1 MQPIDRRRLSFT
13 RQLVLFFGLSLVAM
27 LPGSAEAARAI
38 ELPDPEFEA
47 RELISESD
55 TILRV
60 QTVLT
65 KMEHYSGPIDG
76 RMNDDLSRAIK
87 IYQKQ
92 LGKKMDGLVTEELA
106 KHMETQ
112 SRVGTMLQRLDV
124 VRETDIEAARKA
136 LSNRAETRGFI
147 KNKREDEV
155 ADPTRDASSCFRN
168 PHEKCLLE
176 EAIESAKAI
185 HKQELRDWAFGE
197 ILVAQ
202 ARTGLIDQAIQTVTK
217 ISDARLIIVALRDIA
232 RAQAKA
238 GRIDEAWQAARI
250 IPSAYQRLEAFAAI
264 ADIQLKNKDHD
275 GAHETA
281 AQIVLLSGKLDNALQ
296 RVTLLAQMAVVL
308 AKIGAT
314 DAAEDALSNAQNLAR
329 SKEFE
334 KQLSVMEQ
342 GAALRHVASAF
353 AEIGQPMRALSLIEE
368 VSGAYD
374 KTAVLMSAAT
384 AQAAA
389 GDTKGAMETANKI
402 ENERYSSVILG
413 RIAVA
418 QSAKGLEAEAAE
430 TISMALEKAVDIELA
445 YARSY
450 AIGQLALSL
459 IDIGAQQ
466 KSGTIENAAE
476 TALEIENDRLRAYA
490 LWSVAA
496 AQAKK
501 GLTTQ
506 VKETEKLAV
515 EATDAIGSS
524 LSQVWM
530 LSDLAS
536 ENILAGQVARATDA
550 FDRGIQIAEQI
561 ENAWGRARALAKM
574 AATLYDF
581 R

>member
-1 MQPIDRRRLSFT
+1 M
-13 RQLVLFFGLSLVAM
+13 SLTTM
-27 LPGSAEAARAI
+27 LPGSADAAREI
-38 ELPDPEFEA
+38 ELPDPELEA
-47 RELISESD
+47 RELTSESEL
-55 TILRV
+55 IMRV
-60 QTVLT
+60 QTILK
-65 KMEHYSGPIDG
+65 KMDSYSGVIDG
-76 RMNDDLSRAIK
+76 EMNDELRKAIRV
-87 IYQKQ
+87 YQKQ
-92 LGKKMDGLVTEELA
+92 LGKKVDGLVTEKLA
-106 KHMETQ
+106 NHMETQ
-112 SRVGTMLQRLDV
+112 SRVGAMLLHLDKI
-124 VRETDIEAARKA
+124 RTADIAAARQA
-136 LSNRAETRGFI
+136 LAKGEITRKLL
-147 KNKREDEV
+147 KNTKIDEV
-155 ADPTRDASSCFRN
+155 ADPTRDSSPCFRN
-168 PHEKCLLE
+168 PKEECLLE

-185 HKQELRDWAFGE
+185 HKQELRDWALGE

-202 ARTGLIDQAIQTVTK
+202 ARTGLVNQAIRTVAK

-232 RAQAKA
+232 RAQAKS

-250 IPSAYQRLEAFAAI
+250 IPSAFQRLEAFAAI

-281 AQIVLLSGKLDNALQ
+281 AQIILLSEKLDNPLQ
-296 RVTLLAQMAVVL
+296 KVTLVAQMAVVL
-308 AKIGAT
+308 AKIGDT
-314 DAAEDALSNAQNLAR
+314 GGAEEALSHAQDLAR

-334 KQLSVMEQ
+334 KQMSSMEK

-384 AQAAA
+384 AQAVA
-389 GDTKGAMETANKI
+389 GDTEAALETVRKI
-402 ENERYSSVILG
+402 ENKRYSSVVLG

-418 QSAKGLEAEAAE
+418 QARKGQKAESAQ
-430 TISMALEKAVDIELA
+430 TIRLALEKAVDIELD

-459 IDIGAQQ
+459 IDIGVQD
-466 KSGTIENAAE
+466 KSATIEIAAQ

-501 GLTTQ
+501 GLTEE
-506 VKETEKLAV
+506 VKETEKLAAD
-515 EATDAIGSS
+515 ATDAIGSS

-536 ENILAGQVARATDA
+536 ESIHAGQLERASSA
-550 FDRGIQIAEQI
+550 FNRGIAIAESI
-561 ENAWGRARALAKM
+561 DNAWGRARALAKM